1 MALLEDEE
9 FNAELYLRAICE
21 GNVWQNMARD
31 ARGFAIRLIGT
42 LKSTSGHR
50 GGGMADGGA
59 AGVQVLPS
67 TCRAM
72 VGQVAGGGRTEKPLL
87 KAGNAYH
94 KFRVKRNSWPK
105 VPLLGCPQRSSVGLV
120 PTDELLAPDT

>member
-1 MALLEDEE
+1 MSAIEVLLCP
-9 FNAELYLRAICE
+9 LHHLS
-21 GNVWQNMARD
+21 D
-31 ARGFAIRLIGT
+31 AGID
-42 LKSTSGHR
+42 
-50 GGGMADGGA
+50 M
-59 AGVQVLPS
+59 QVLPS

-105 VPLLGCPQRSSVGLV
+105 VGVGSLALICAAKHSLSQLPGRQSCPPANVTMLWWGTCLRISCFLF
-120 PTDELLAPDT
+120 